1 MQFTETFE
9 KQANEKIPKGIDFP
23 AGRVPVGATVQS
35 VAVSASIYPDGTDAA
50 ATVLEGIATVTTT
63 RVVQMLKGGV
73 NGKDYRI
80 TYLTTLTDGTQLE
93 DDLLMQVRDV

>member
-1 MQFTETFE
+1 
-9 KQANEKIPKGIDFP
+9 
-23 AGRVPVGATVQS
+23 
-35 VAVSASIYPDGTDAA
+35 
-50 ATVLEGIATVTTT
+50 VTAT
-63 RVVQMLKGGV
+63 RVVQMLKAGV